1 MCSLNKYQIF
11 PDSKEIPI
19 VEEEEEDEDYDP
31 YEGMSDEE
39 YLEAT
44 KPMDDIEPCGT
55 AILLASKKK

>member
-1 MCSLNKYQIF
+1 MCSLNKYQTF

-39 YLEAT
+39 YLEPTFRTSIFTT
-44 KPMDDIEPCGT
+44 KI
-55 AILLASKKK
+55 